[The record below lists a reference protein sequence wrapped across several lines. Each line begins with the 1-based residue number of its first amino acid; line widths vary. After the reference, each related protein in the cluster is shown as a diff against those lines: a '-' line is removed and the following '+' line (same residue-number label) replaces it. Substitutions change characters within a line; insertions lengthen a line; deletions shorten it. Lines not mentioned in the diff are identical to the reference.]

1 MLDCVVIADRAGA
14 SGGSF
19 YGKMTGK
26 LRPVFA
32 GRRYAEAAK
41 TERHLARGSALQPAP
56 REDTDTAMVN
66 TR

>member
-1 MLDCVVIADRAGA
+1 MLDCVVIVDRAGA

-19 YGKMTGK
+19 SGKMTEE

-56 REDTDTAMVN
+56 QAHGEAKMVN
-66 TR
+66 RR